1 MDHLNPLHH
10 LLHKDSSEPQPYHV
24 WVHKEA
30 DEAPPLAPFAF
41 GEMVAGKLH
50 KCGAAS
56 HNLALI
62 SP

>member
-41 GEMVAGKLH
+41 GEMVAEKLG

-56 HNLALI
+56 RNLALI